1 MDGQAEFQ
9 YLSNELD
16 IETYALHK
24 TIIWIHLL
32 NHGKAPKKWNASKQG
47 TVVSYKYI
55 ESEKDY
61 DLSFI
66 ELELFVK
73 QVKERTGIN
82 YDNWLHRKLEA
93 I

>member
-1 MDGQAEFQ
+1 MEFQ

-32 NHGKAPKKWNASKQG
+32 NHGMAPKKWITRKDG
-47 TVVSYKYI
+47 TVVTFKNI

-73 QVKERTGIN
+73 QVKERTGVN
-82 YDNWLHRKLEA
+82 YGNWLHREREA